1 MKTTT
6 NREDSFMWRE
16 AQRAQTQRQERE
28 DQISDVI
35 CYYIVKMRMALRDD
49 FKLDDEE
56 ITRRIREA
64 L

>member
-6 NREDSFMWRE
+6 NREDSFMW
-16 AQRAQTQRQERE
+16 RE